1 MLRHVLNLD
10 AKLDAMSETLG
21 GKLDRV
27 PTLMKQMCASCAAA
41 FFAHARGSER
51 EREIEDSY

>member
-1 MLRHVLNLD
+1 MLNLD